1 MSLEGNKIAAAILVG
16 GMITLSV
23 GIVTDFLYKPHHGA
37 EAALEGGAEGGA
49 GGGAAPAAPAK
60 LEPVLGLLANA
71 DAAKGEQVAKKC
83 QTCHSFDAAGT
94 NKVGPGLYG
103 VIGRL
108 SGTHEGFAYSDPMK
122 AHGKPWT
129 FADLNHFLASPK
141 TFIPGTKMSFPGL
154 PKVQDRA
161 DLLKW
166 LDTQS
171 ASPAPLP
178 TPDEIAAEEAALKS
192 AEPAEGAAAPA
203 EGAAAPAEGTA
214 APAEG
219 AAAPAEGAAAP
230 AEGEQQAAAAPAEG
244 AAPAGGD
251 NAVAMIASADPAV
264 GEKIAAK
271 CKACHDLS
279 QAAKNKVGPHLWGVI
294 GRNHAAVEDFAYSD
308 AMKAFAGKPWT
319 FEDLDK
325 FLTKPKDYAPG
336 TKMAFPGLPKAPDRA
351 ALLRWLRDQ
360 SDSPVPLPQ

>member
-1 MSLEGNKIAAAILVG
+1 MSSLEGNKIAAAILVG

-23 GIVTDFLYKPHHGA
+23 GIITDFIYRPHHAA
-37 EAALEGGAEGGA
+37 EAAHEGGAEGGE
-49 GGGAAPAAPAK
+49 APAAKPAP
-60 LEPVLGLLANA
+60 LEPVLGLIAKA
-71 DAAKGEQVAKKC
+71 DAAKGETVAKKC

-103 VIGRL
+103 LIGRMA
-108 SGTHEGFAYSDPMK
+108 GTHPGFAYSDAMK

-141 TFIPGTKMSFPGL
+141 TFVPGTKMSFPGL

-161 DLLKW
+161 DLLAW
-166 LDTQS
+166 LDKQS

-178 TPDEIAAEEAALKS
+178 TPDEIAAEEAALKQ
-192 AEPAEGAAAPA
+192 AAPAEAAPAGGAAPGGEAAAPA
-203 EGAAAPAEGTA
+203 QAPAQ
-214 APAEG
+214 
-219 AAAPAEGAAAP
+219 
-230 AEGEQQAAAAPAEG
+230 GEQAAA

-251 NAVAMIASADPAV
+251 NAVAMIASADPAK
-264 GEKIAAK
+264 GEKVAAK

-279 QAAKNKVGPHLWGVI
+279 KDAKNKVGPHLWGVI
-294 GRNHAAVEDFAYSD
+294 GRNHAEVSDFAYSD
-308 AMKAFAGKPWT
+308 VMKGMAGKPWT

-336 TKMAFPGLPKAPDRA
+336 TKMSFPGLPKAEDRA

-360 SDSPVPLPQ
+360 SDSPAPLPQ